1 MHNEL
6 IKIKIRDK
14 FKLLKLCKLKYIHT
28 TNPIFSKTK
37 PGNKNNHNET
47 LWNNFIQKK
56 LCKKYNILPEKYSLI
71 QIDNF
76 IKAKYCHTL
85 LVFKENL
92 IFHYN
97 KEFMK
102 KFFNKTESV
111 KKISLFAEF
120 YKTYLQFF
128 CSPTLKELK
137 LNELIEERVETK
149 AMAFYKQN
157 YEEKKDDNN
166 KENKNILVT
175 DFFTSQ
181 IRKDISRKNT
191 LTDLSKTTIG
201 LYTNS
206 DKNYSNS
213 NKSINSLI
221 NEMNK
226 NINNIDEINNKE
238 YNNNLLKRENNK
250 NLTDRNIKKDDLLK
264 KNLFTSLNNLIP
276 KESKLSLIKKVP
288 KIKLNINFINNK
300 ISKTNTEKSLFNK
313 NITYIKND
321 TSNSINSIHSN
332 KSKINTMNKTKPM
345 YHKINIVNNKI
356 IIINNNSKSKKNLMK
371 QITSKELINKKSKK
385 KKNLTLLTR
394 NDINDNNLFGSFYG
408 NTYDIINSQDKIM
421 KIKNINTSI
430 SIKTFNQEK
439 KASYRGFNSSK
450 NNNIKTMSKINHIKK
465 IKEKNLIL
473 KSQKFK
479 NIHTDNNILNT
490 NLFSNYLTGAKT
502 ERNISKGKTTQRWT
516 NFQMFN
522 NNIKS
527 INRIKHIKDISN
539 DKYSSKNIKSTN
551 SIMNKTN
558 KIKNILKLSTVNTIE
573 IIKKIHNK
581 SKNVLKTSKTKIKKN
596 NSKFKTHITN
606 NKDNIINIYKK
617 K

>member
-37 PGNKNNHNET
+37 PGNKINHNET

-56 LCKKYNILPEKYSLI
+56 LCKKYNTLPEKYALI

-102 KFFNKTESV
+102 KFFNKTESL

-226 NINNIDEINNKE
+226 DINNIDEISNKE

-276 KESKLSLIKKVP
+276 KDSKLSLIKKVP

-430 SIKTFNQEK
+430 SIKTFNQDK

-479 NIHTDNNILNT
+479 NIHTDNNILNN

-558 KIKNILKLSTVNTIE
+558 KIKSILKLSTVNTIE

-581 SKNVLKTSKTKIKKN
+581 SKNLLKTSKTKIKKN